1 MIHTATGM
9 TTLGWVQA
17 HFHIVNTA
25 MKSTEIRAVKTQMAI
40 PVIVGGSIKVRSEV
54 KS

>member
-17 HFHIVNTA
+17 HIVNTA